1 MTAEICY
8 FSTHIIP
15 PVTILTE
22 HKTNFFT
29 HVKKKK
35 KKKIPQKIM
44 IISKGYL
51 WQIIWVFH
59 VWEKIGIKR
68 EHKSQFLNPKN
79 GIKVHGIYLIQ

>member
-1 MTAEICY
+1 
-8 FSTHIIP
+8 
-15 PVTILTE
+15 
-22 HKTNFFT
+22 
-29 HVKKKK
+29 
-35 KKKIPQKIM
+35 M